1 MQFFQWLSH
10 CGISEHTWQTHVGIY
25 NLLPLFFILGTFF
38 NQTFTITHSIQA
50 REKKL
55 INRQAL
61 ILFFLDHKM
70 G

>member
-25 NLLPLFFILGTFF
+25 NLLPLFFISGTFF

-50 REKKL
+50 REKTDKQTSH
-55 INRQAL
+55 NTV
-61 ILFFLDHKM
+61 FLDHKM